1 MSFQQMVLQQLHIR
15 LQTNEIGTLLHTI
28 YKNQL
33 NVDQRP
39 KCKT

>member
-1 MSFQQMVLQQLHIR
+1 MMLLQLPIH
-15 LQTNEIGTLLHTI
+15 LQKNEIIILPHTI

-39 KCKT
+39 KCKI